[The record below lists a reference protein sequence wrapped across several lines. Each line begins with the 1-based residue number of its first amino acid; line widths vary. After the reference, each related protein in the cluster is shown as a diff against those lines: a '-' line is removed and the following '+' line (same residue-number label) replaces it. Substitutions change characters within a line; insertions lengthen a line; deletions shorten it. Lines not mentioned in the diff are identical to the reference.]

1 MGAREQ
7 SLVANSVIGAGA
19 DIRCSARE
27 HLQYIVRDFFGTF
40 RGAMCSLMPFCSHNG
55 GKGAAAALRKVLDI
69 KWFIGRSTEI

>member
-27 HLQYIVRDFFGTF
+27 HLQYMVRDFFGTF
-40 RGAMCSLMPFCSHNG
+40 GVAMCSLVPFCSNNG
-55 GKGAAAALRKVLDI
+55 GKGAGGAWQKVFDI
-69 KWFIGRSTEI
+69 KWFIGRSAEI